1 MRKIIGK
8 IKLFVRKIQSLCLLR
23 RVYVDFKDI
32 NSFYQRERN
41 VRVISL
47 VEHIGDIVACEPI
60 ARCFKEQD
68 KDVKIVWIVNNKY
81 RELLEYNPNVDKY
94 IAVDCLSEWIY
105 LKFFLQ
111 SLSKIALTD
120 LHMPDRLCSKFYL
133 RLSNPN
139 EKNITIDNYYEH
151 GALLNVTLLIAGLP
165 CLDLAPQMYLSAV
178 RSCKLEDL
186 PKHYIVIQTTSNEK
200 CRNWQIDKWCELIQH
215 YREYTFIEV
224 GLSATIKGIENCDSH
239 FCGKTTLLEVAQIIQ
254 GADLFIGVDSA
265 FAHFANA
272 LSIPGVILLG
282 KYKNFERYIP
292 YTGSYAN
299 GINAEI
305 IHYHEIVAKL
315 PVSMVCEAVDRI
327 RNN

>member
-1 MRKIIGK
+1 MGK
-8 IKLFVRKIQSLCLLR
+8 IVGRIKSFLRKTQSLCLLW
-23 RVYVDFKDI
+23 RVYVNFKNI

-47 VEHIGDIVACEPI
+47 VEHIGDIIACEPI
-60 ARCFKEQD
+60 ARYFKEQD
-68 KDVKIVWIVNNKY
+68 KDVKIIWIVNNKY

-94 IAVDCLSEWIY
+94 ITVDCLSEWIY
-105 LKFFLQ
+105 LKYFLQ
-111 SLSKIALTD
+111 NLSKVTLTD

-139 EKNITIDNYYEH
+139 GKNITINNYYEH
-151 GALLNVTLLIAGLP
+151 GALLNVISLIAGLP
-165 CLDLAPQMYLSAV
+165 CLDLAPRMYLPVV
-178 RSCKLEDL
+178 RSCKLENL

-200 CRNWQIDKWCELIQH
+200 CRNWQIDKWCELVRYYKECI
-215 YREYTFIEV
+215 FIEV
-224 GLSATIKGIENCDSH
+224 GLSATISGIDNCDSR

-272 LSIPGVILLG
+272 LSVPGVVLLG
-282 KYKNFERYIP
+282 KYKNFDKYMP
-292 YTGSYAN
+292 YTGNYAN

-315 PVSMVCEAVDRI
+315 PVTMVCEAVDRI